1 MRKGAGHLTVFRAL
15 AKKEIQK
22 MDFKQ
27 SWGASGA
34 QSGKGLAQSI
44 IRSSCFWAALANML
58 L

>member
-1 MRKGAGHLTVFRAL
+1 
-15 AKKEIQK
+15 

-44 IRSSCFWAALANML
+44 IRSFCFWAALANML